1 MVRVLKQE
9 HMESSAG
16 KEQGSAVKKKMKPAV
31 WEAGPGDVQTGSLWH
46 VPLE

>member
-16 KEQGSAVKKKMKPAV
+16 KEQGSAVKMKPAV